1 MQLRDLAQC
10 KVYSMKSL
18 NSPSFIIGH
27 LSSHPHTHTNPR
39 INLTFVSEKVEN
51 KRDPLQISEF
61 LWKRILWGVL
71 YQGGVD
77 HESGWEKYI
86 FSSFSVRFPH
96 WDCIIFLKELLKYH
110 THRETWTYLPR
121 YLNVH
126 SKMYSK

>member
-39 INLTFVSEKVEN
+39 INLTFVSAKVEN

-61 LWKRILWGVL
+61 LWKRIL
-71 YQGGVD
+71 
-77 HESGWEKYI
+77 
-86 FSSFSVRFPH
+86 
-96 WDCIIFLKELLKYH
+96 
-110 THRETWTYLPR
+110 
-121 YLNVH
+121 
-126 SKMYSK
+126 